1 MKRICDFKFRISDF
15 SLAISD
21 WTKAAIVL
29 GCLMVFSVGTML
41 AQTTQSVTKAAA
53 PTQVVAGKDCVT
65 SQCHANVKNY
75 KVVHGPVNVNACDAC
90 HKLTDAKQHRFSM
103 VRPANETCT
112 FCHKMDLQN
121 KPVIHKPMITGDCLP
136 CHDPHGGSTGMFLRG
151 ASMSQVCAQCHK
163 DVVAG
168 KKMVH
173 GPVAAGACEACHQP
187 HAADYPNLLVAEG
200 KKLCFG
206 CHKEMAD
213 QMKTVRVTHK
223 PVVEGEC
230 SRCHDPH
237 ASNFVKQTKMP
248 PAELCTSCHE
258 HDAIKKVAT
267 DSKFKHSV
275 VTADQAC
282 LNCHTSH
289 GGSIAKLM
297 KDEPLKLCMSCHSKE
312 IKVDKAHVVPALT
325 DLNDPK
331 RIKHGPLEQGNCSGC
346 HNVHGSEVSR
356 LLTKEYPAAFYQPFE
371 LEKYAL
377 CFSCHDKQLV
387 LQEQTK
393 GLTGFRD
400 GQRNLHYV
408 HVNIADRGRSCR
420 ACHET
425 HSSKL
430 PLNMRESVPYGQWK
444 LPINFER
451 TAKGGSC
458 SPGCHRAYGYDRDT
472 PKGSATTGATTQN
485 LTKEGSK

>member
-1 MKRICDFKFRISDF
+1 MMRISDF
-15 SLAISD
+15 TSQISD
-21 WTKAAIVL
+21 LRVRMSHWTTVRLVL
-29 GCLMVFSVGTML
+29 GCLMVLSAGMAS
-41 AQTTQSVTKAAA
+41 AQTTEPVTKAAP
-53 PTQVVAGKDCVT
+53 PTRAVAAKDCV
-65 SQCHANVKNY
+65 SAQCHANVKNY

-90 HKLTDAKQHRFSM
+90 HKLTDEKLHRFAA
-103 VRPANETCT
+103 VRPVSETCT

-121 KPVIHKPMITGDCLP
+121 KPVVHKPMTTGDCLP
-136 CHDPHGGSTGMFLRG
+136 CHNPHGGTTGKLLRG
-151 ASMSQVCAQCHK
+151 ESMAQLCNQCHK

-173 GPVAAGACEACHQP
+173 GPVAAGACEACHQS
-187 HAADYPNLLVAEG
+187 HAAEYPKLLVAEG
-200 KKLCFG
+200 KKLCLG
-206 CHKEMAD
+206 CHKEMGD
-213 QMKTVRVTHK
+213 QLKTVRVVHK

-230 SRCHDPH
+230 SRCHEPH
-237 ASNFVKQTKMP
+237 ASNYVKQTKMP

-267 DSKFKHSV
+267 ESNYKHSV

-297 KDEPLKLCMSCHSKE
+297 KGEPLKVCMACHTKE
-312 IKVDKAHVVPALT
+312 IKVEPGQTVPAMTELT
-325 DLNDPK
+325 DPATD
-331 RIKHGPLEQGNCSGC
+331 KHGPLEQGNCAGC
-346 HNVHGSEVSR
+346 HNVHGSDVSR
-356 LLTKEYPAAFYQPFE
+356 LLAKAYPTAFYQPFE

-387 LQEQTK
+387 LLPQTK

-400 GQRNLHYV
+400 GERNLHYV

-425 HSSKL
+425 HASKL
-430 PLNMRESVPYGQWK
+430 PLDMRESVPYGQWK

-451 TAKGGSC
+451 TATGGGC

-472 PKGSATTGATTQN
+472 PKAATNAALQP
-485 LTKEGSK
+485 SR